1 MILWAKLKWNRI
13 CFLKLNL
20 DRVDILNDKERSG
33 MTRVLALLV
42 SGQLT
47 APRKHFLAKVTSVR
61 QHSCVQRAFV
71 DLEVGLGSEGLV
83 AEPTLEVSPAF
94 MDDFN
99 VSLQFHLACQQLST
113 VVTGEHFLWN
123 NLAPWVHPM
132 FPASVSTQRHCSS
145 ILAGAV
151 LTCERSVG
159 AVLGPHVVLKSHC
172 VDEAFL
178 STDLTLVDYIS
189 TWAGFLVELVI
200 IPFLQPLVT
209 SGAFNLFVGIL
220 RKKWECWVKTKK
232 VT

>member
-1 MILWAKLKWNRI
+1 
-13 CFLKLNL
+13 
-20 DRVDILNDKERSG
+20 

-83 AEPTLEVSPAF
+83 AKPTLEVSPAF

-123 NLAPWVHPM
+123 NFSP
-132 FPASVSTQRHCSS
+132 
-145 ILAGAV
+145 
-151 LTCERSVG
+151 
-159 AVLGPHVVLKSHC
+159 
-172 VDEAFL
+172 
-178 STDLTLVDYIS
+178 
-189 TWAGFLVELVI
+189 
-200 IPFLQPLVT
+200 
-209 SGAFNLFVGIL
+209 
-220 RKKWECWVKTKK
+220 
-232 VT
+232 